1 MGQSLAL
8 SINLLSN
15 LSNLS
20 NLTVDERWGNI
31 HY

>member
-15 LSNLS
+15 KVT

-31 HY
+31 YN